1 MKESIFYR
9 ARRPSDNP
17 HYLSPEPAPLAVRQA
32 RVEPATDAGGAVRNV
47 TAVTARFGRLFE
59 PAP

>member
-17 HYLSPEPAPLAVRQA
+17 LDRSPEPAPLAVRQA
-32 RVEPATDAGGAVRNV
+32 RGECATDADRAVRNV
-47 TAVTARFGRLFE
+47 TAVTARFGRLFK